1 MTVLH
6 HLEAVALEVDVA
18 IKVHLMERLERDL
31 VGATVLG
38 TVRLL
43 LEVKV
48 ELNWATGVLGFL
60 IASWTDGGNYD
71 PPGSQERE
79 IDNDGKEDKSLEA
92 TANLPLDVVGQ
103 AEQDG

>member
-6 HLEAVALEVDVA
+6 HLEAVALEVHVA
-18 IKVHLMERLERDL
+18 IKVHLMERLERDF

-38 TVRLL
+38 AVRLL
-43 LEVKV
+43 LEVEV
-48 ELNWATGVLGFL
+48 ELDWATGVLGFL

-71 PPGSQERE
+71 PPGGQERE
-79 IDNDGKEDKSLEA
+79 INDYSKKDESLEA